1 MPNIKIPYF
10 QQPDFLKFI
19 KQYAKNVVNYSV
31 LIESDNKIILCPDI
45 GTYTVEYEGNIY
57 NINCL
62 EEGKP
67 IGDLPKYYTRLTVE
81 HENTDILYKFV
92 EKVLQYEEDVDV
104 RKIKIC
110 TSKSQGYWNTHCKTY
125 TQSMDNL
132 FIPCEIKK
140 NINITI
146 DKFIENKQRYID
158 FGRTYKLGFLLAGV
172 PGSGKTSLVK
182 AIAQKYNKKLYI
194 LSFTKSLTDE
204 TLIELFKDIT
214 DNSIL
219 LIEDID
225 AYFIDR
231 DASKDINISFSSLIN
246 CLDGALSASNG
257 LLIFLTANN
266 PERLDPALVRPGR
279 VDMII
284 KFDHPAKKEIA
295 KAFYKLTELN
305 SKDNKD
311 KFDEFYDLIK
321 SSKIPMSGIIDYL
334 FRHTHDY
341 IESIEELIYQTN
353 MYNLI
358 VNDTTD
364 KLYS

>member
-1 MPNIKIPYF
+1 MPIIKIPYLL
-10 QQPDFLKFI
+10 QSEFLKFI
-19 KQYAKNVVNYSV
+19 NKYSKNVSTYTVDLEN
-31 LIESDNKIILCPDI
+31 DNKIVLCPYI
-45 GTYTVEYEGNIY
+45 GSYIVEYEDNIY
-57 NINCL
+57 NIKCE

-67 IGDLPKYYTRLTVE
+67 TGEVPKYYIRLTIE
-81 HENTDILYKFV
+81 HEDNVILYKFV
-92 EKVLQYEEDVDV
+92 EKVFQFDADVDL

-110 TSKSQGYWNTHCKTY
+110 TSKSKGYWDSNNKIY
-125 TQSMDNL
+125 TQSIDNL
-132 FIPCEIKK
+132 FIPIEMKK
-140 NINITI
+140 KINNTI
-146 DKFIENKQRYID
+146 DKFISNKQRYID
-158 FGRTYKLGFLLAGV
+158 FGRTHKLGFLLTGV

-194 LSFTKSLTDE
+194 LNFTKSLTDE
-204 TLIELFKDIT
+204 SLIELFQDIT
-214 DNSIL
+214 KNSIL

-231 DASKDINISFSSLIN
+231 EASKDINISFSSLIN
-246 CLDGALSASNG
+246 CLDGALCTCDG

-266 PERLDPALVRPGR
+266 PERLDPALIRPGR

-284 KFDHPAKKEIA
+284 KFDYPAKKEIA
-295 KAFYKLTELN
+295 EAFYKLTELN
-305 SKDNKD
+305 SKD

-358 VNDTTD
+358 VNDNTD